1 MTKIDLQY
9 NKYTDDLGKCTIEI
23 EDHQVTNLLQTFQLL
38 FSEELK
44 QAFFSKKYGRTVIFF
59 SAPKAK
65 IIRLE
70 KVICQAKKAFAQ
82 LN

>member
-1 MTKIDLQY
+1 MKIDLQY
-9 NKYTDDLGKCTIEI
+9 NQNTDDLGKCTIEV
-23 EDHQVTNLLQTFQLL
+23 EDHQANNFLQTFQLL

-44 QAFFSKKYGRTVIFF
+44 QAFFSKKHGRTIIFF
-59 SAPKAK
+59 LAPKAK